1 MEGHRYARSAVK
13 ILVVD
18 DAEKLA
24 RFLAR
29 ALGEEGYRVELCAD
43 GNDAIE
49 LASTSTYDL
58 VILDW
63 MLPGID
69 GPTVCRELRR
79 KGVATPII
87 MLTARVEPSERVL
100 GLDAGADDFLTKP
113 FDVEELLARVR
124 AQLRRSQGMPQ
135 VCFGELRLDPL
146 EHRAFLED
154 RPLDLTPREYALLM
168 HLVSNAGRIVRR
180 TELLSAIWGTHH
192 DPSSKIVE
200 VQISRLRDKLG
211 RHGAWIETVRGMGYR
226 MRLD

>member
-1 MEGHRYARSAVK
+1 VK

-29 ALGEEGYRVELCAD
+29 ALGEEGYHVELCAD

-79 KGVATPII
+79 KGITTPIV

-124 AQLRRSQGMPQ
+124 AQLRRSQGTPQ
-135 VCFGELRLDPL
+135 VCFGTLRLDPMD
-146 EHRAFLED
+146 HRAYLDD
-154 RPLDLTPREYALLM
+154 RPLDLTPREYALLQ
-168 HLVSNAGRIVRR
+168 HLVSNADRIVRR

-211 RHGAWIETVRGMGYR
+211 RHGTWIETVRGMGYR

>member
-1 MEGHRYARSAVK
+1 VK

-18 DAEKLA
+18 DADKLA

-29 ALGEEGYRVELCAD
+29 ALGEEGYAVELCGD
-43 GNDAIE
+43 GNEAIDRVS
-49 LASTSTYDL
+49 STHYDL

-79 KGVATPII
+79 SGITTPIL
-87 MLTARVEPSERVL
+87 MLTARVEPNERVL

-124 AQLRRSQGMPQ
+124 AALRRSQG
-135 VCFGELRLDPL
+135 VASVRFGALRIEPL
-146 EHRAFLED
+146 EYRAFLDDE
-154 RPLDLTPREYALLM
+154 PLELTPRESELLM
-168 HLVSNAGRIVRR
+168 YLVSHAGRIVRR
-180 TELLSAIWGTHH
+180 TELLSAVWGTHH

-211 RHGAWIETVRGMGYR
+211 DHGAMIETVRGMGYR
-226 MRLD
+226 LRMP